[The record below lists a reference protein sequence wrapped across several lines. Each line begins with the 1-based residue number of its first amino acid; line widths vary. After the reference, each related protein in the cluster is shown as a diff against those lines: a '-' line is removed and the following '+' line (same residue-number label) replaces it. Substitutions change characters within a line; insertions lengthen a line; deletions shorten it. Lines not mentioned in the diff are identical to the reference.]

1 MQSSLS
7 DGAVIIFSIL
17 ICSSCGALMVMSKIK
32 KEDKSGYHLYYMCQA
47 VHSTGKLACK
57 SKLINN

>member
-1 MQSSLS
+1 M
-7 DGAVIIFSIL
+7 
-17 ICSSCGALMVMSKIK
+17 CSSCGALMVMSKIK